1 MKNFRFFC
9 PAWAI
14 ISADAM
20 TKMLAILCKNVYH
33 ITCKGVLMNA
43 HKKAEKALEE
53 AGYVF
58 KRHGA
63 NHDIYFNA
71 QKGVMIPLK
80 RHDFDEGDLR
90 YIKDEIKKGERK

>member
-1 MKNFRFFC
+1 
-9 PAWAI
+9 
-14 ISADAM
+14 
-20 TKMLAILCKNVYH
+20 
-33 ITCKGVLMNA
+33 MNA
-43 HKKAEKALEE
+43 HKKAEKALKE

-80 RHDFDEGDLR
+80 RHDFDESDLQ
-90 YIKDEIKKGERK
+90 YIEKEIEKGGKK